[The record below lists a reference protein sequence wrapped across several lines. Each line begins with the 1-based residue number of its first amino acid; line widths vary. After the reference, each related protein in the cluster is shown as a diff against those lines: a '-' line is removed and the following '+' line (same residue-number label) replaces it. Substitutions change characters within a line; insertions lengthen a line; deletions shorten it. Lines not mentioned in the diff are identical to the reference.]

1 MQDYHARRSGGQGPE
16 SCLRWDR
23 YIHWMSN
30 PRAGDGTVSIARA
43 LSKLGLCSRSE
54 GERLVRTGR
63 VSVDGRRIR
72 DIAHRLNPERSKIE
86 IDESAVGESERL
98 YVALNKP
105 RGLVTTRSDPAG
117 RATIY
122 QCFDGA
128 NLPFLAPVGRLDKAS
143 EGLLLLT
150 NDSRWS
156 ARILEP
162 ESGVE
167 KVYHVQVQGVPSEAI
182 LAQLA
187 GGVVDEQSGEAL
199 GAVRVALLRVGS
211 RSSFWLEI
219 TLDEG
224 KNRQIRRMLSAV
236 GLEVKRLIRVSV
248 GPLALG
254 ALAKGAWRH
263 LTVEEVQAIAAS

>member
-1 MQDYHARRSGGQGPE
+1 M
-16 SCLRWDR
+16 
-23 YIHWMSN
+23 
-30 PRAGDGTVSIARA
+30 RAG
-43 LSKLGLCSRSE
+43 
-54 GERLVRTGR
+54 R
-63 VSVDGRRIR
+63 VTVDGRRIR
-72 DIAHRLNPERSKIE
+72 DIAYRLNPERSKIE
-86 IDESAVGESERL
+86 IDESEVGESERIYL
-98 YVALNKP
+98 ALNKP

-122 QCFDGA
+122 QCFEGA
-128 NLPFLAPVGRLDKAS
+128 ELPFLAPVGRLDKAS

-167 KVYHVQVQGVPSEAI
+167 KVYHVQAQGVPSDAV
-182 LAQLA
+182 LAELA
-187 GGVVDEQSGEAL
+187 TGVVDEQSGEAL
-199 GAVRVALLRVGS
+199 GAVRVSLLRVGS

-236 GLEVKRLIRVSV
+236 DLEVKRLIRVSV

-254 ALAKGAWRH
+254 TLGKGAWRH
-263 LTVEEVQAIAAS
+263 LTADEVSALASAGGG